1 MPGHRPRLTR
11 SLDLVRRRGWWLGLA
26 AAVPVGLPLLGRWP
40 AALAFAGLA
49 AAAIGPVL
57 LAQWWARERQRAAHA
72 SGAQWWSGRIP
83 LERAVL
89 IWELGTGFALLL
101 GGGMPVVVTA
111 GDDGL
116 TLRPRRLSFRRHP
129 SVTVLWSDIAAARA
143 EPAGRLT
150 SHGRVAVLPLTAVI
164 LELPGDTG
172 GPLIITT
179 HAAGGLVE
187 MVAERHIAHGDDH

>member
-1 MPGHRPRLTR
+1 
-11 SLDLVRRRGWWLGLA
+11 VRGRGWWLVLA

-57 LAQWWARERQRAAHA
+57 LAQWWARRRQRAAHA
-72 SGAQWWSGRIP
+72 SGALRWFGRIP
-83 LERAVL
+83 MERAAL
-89 IWELGTGFALLL
+89 IWELGPGLALLS
-101 GGGMPVVVTA
+101 GGGVPVTITI

-116 TLRPRRLSFRRHP
+116 TLRPRRLADRRHP
-129 SVTVLWSDIAAARA
+129 SVTVLWADIAAART

-150 SHGRVAVLPLTAVI
+150 THGRVAVLPLTAVI

-172 GPLIITT
+172 GPLIVTT
-179 HAAGGLVE
+179 HAADGLVE
-187 MVAERHIAHGDDH
+187 AVAERNIAQDADHRG